1 MLWIDREDFHIL
13 FITTKISD
21 DVFSTNRLFIILYN
35 MSYINLI
42 FLYVMWNSIHS
53 SYYWLKYSSII
64 VTRQISSKLL
74 FTKTDFELKLHIY
87 FIGVMVTSL
96 CVIKLKSI
104 DIVRYMKTEV
114 SIHIMLCATMLYTN
128 KSESIPCDK
137 LK

>member
-64 VTRQISSKLL
+64 VISSKLL

-114 SIHIMLCATMLYTN
+114 SIHIMPCATMLYTN

>member
-64 VTRQISSKLL
+64 VRQISSKLL

-104 DIVRYMKTEV
+104 DIVWYMKTEV
-114 SIHIMLCATMLYTN
+114 SIHIMPCATMLYTN